1 MTAMPGRNGSPDRK
15 GLNMKRFL
23 RPTKV
28 SSVVPGQVHGLAHG
42 GVFKRLLI
50 AGQVGA
56 DPAGNVPAGFEA
68 QAELA
73 FDNLLAVID
82 AAQLGVADLIKI
94 AVYVTVPGSVA
105 IFNQVR
111 ERKIGSATPIQ
122 TYVEIAGLGDP
133 RWLVSIEGEAIQ
145 EINP

>member
-1 MTAMPGRNGSPDRK
+1 
-15 GLNMKRFL
+15 MKRFL

-28 SSVVPGQVHGLAHG
+28 SSIVPVQVHGLAHG

-56 DPAGNVPAGFEA
+56 DPLGNVPADFEA

-73 FDNLLAVID
+73 FDNFLAVID
-82 AAQLGVADLIKI
+82 AAQLGIGDVIRI
-94 AVYVTVPGSVA
+94 GVFVTAPGSLA

-111 ERKIGSATPIQ
+111 ERKLGSATPVLS
-122 TYVEIAGLGDP
+122 YVEIAGLGDP
-133 RWLVSIEGEAIQ
+133 RWLISIEGEAIQ